1 MTGWL
6 YIQVFLQSFVL
17 IGCALSVLGCLYV
30 AISECLSNRRAHA
43 GLWVFLSF
51 AGLGIALAAG
61 PFMLDSIPTLDGIK
75 YMSGGKSVGTFEA
88 ARYAWVIYA
97 AGTLGY
103 IWVYAQRARWFSIV
117 VPSSIAVFCTWV
129 LWVVSEIHG

>member
-6 YIQVFLQSFVL
+6 YTQIFLQSFVS
-17 IGCALSVLGCLYV
+17 IGSALCFLGCLYV
-30 AISECLSNRRAHA
+30 AVNEWRAVRRIHA

-61 PFMLDSIPTLDGIK
+61 PFMADSLPTLEGIE
-75 YMSGGKSVGTFEA
+75 YMAGGRSASTFEA

-103 IWVYAQRARWFSIV
+103 IWAYAQRARWFSFL